1 MQKIIPLIIIV
12 ILIPSFFFGVIVGHY
27 QIPPFEV
34 LSNIKQTLTVDPNE
48 SNIERLQIYQDK
60 SDMQNLISFETIS
73 DIEKTKQNLFEYIW
87 NDSKLPTNSFAKH
100 DIDIEDEISTK
111 LQNLERIDSFTV
123 EMDYGMDSISYL
135 FLAENTNEKLII
147 FHQGHD
153 SISLNG
159 FDNHSFDQDIPLIQN
174 FLDNNYSVLIFSMPG
189 KGMNNEPIIN
199 HEKFGTFK
207 LNSHNHFEFLESE
220 NFHPLRFFLE
230 PVVVTL
236 NQIEKNFT
244 FDSFAMIGIS
254 GGGWTTV
261 LVSAIDDRID
271 ESYSVAGSFPIWLR
285 FDSRDFGDYEQ
296 TIPEFYQIANYLELY
311 FLSSYSNRSLILFYN
326 EFDSCCFSGEIYNQA
341 PFEDAVQSKLSKF
354 GENNFQV
361 IIDRGQTE
369 HKISDFTLQK
379 ILNHLQSNS

>member
-1 MQKIIPLIIIV
+1 MKSKIIISLIIIGM
-12 ILIPSFFFGVIVGHY
+12 IAFSYGVLVGHY
-27 QIPPFEV
+27 QIFPFSILSEIKNNQSERV
-34 LSNIKQTLTVDPNE
+34 TGTSVEIYQETSNI
-48 SNIERLQIYQDK
+48 
-60 SDMQNLISFETIS
+60 QNLISFETVS
-73 DIEKTKQNLFEYIW
+73 DMKKTKQELIEYIW
-87 NDSKLPTNSFAKH
+87 NDSQLPTNIFPKH
-100 DIDIEDEISTK
+100 DIDIQDPISLK

-123 EMDYGMDSISYL
+123 EMKYGMNSISYL
-135 FLAENTNEKLII
+135 FLAENTNDKLII

-159 FDNHSFDQDIPLIQN
+159 FDNHSFDQDIPIIQN
-174 FLDNNYSVLIFSMPG
+174 FLDKNYSVLIFSMPG

-207 LNSHNHFEFLESE
+207 LNSHNHFEFLESQT
-220 NFHPLRFFLE
+220 FHPLRFFLE

-296 TIPEFYQIANYLELY
+296 TIPEFYEIANYLELY
-311 FLSSYSNRSLILFYN
+311 VLSSYDDRSLILFYN
-326 EFDSCCFSGEIYNQA
+326 EFDSCCFSGDVYNKA
-341 PFEDAVQSKLSKF
+341 PFADSVKSKLSKF
-354 GENNFQV
+354 GENNFDV
-361 IIDRGQTE
+361 IIDYGQTE
-369 HKISDFTLQK
+369 HIISDYTLEK
-379 ILNHLQSNS
+379 INNYLQTES